1 MKIKKPASGPG
12 SGRNA
17 AAPQGNPSFSTQIK
31 EYRRQPEAMSA
42 SAASRADGQEV
53 TLSVTS
59 ATHAQKWVEKPRRHL
74 WRGARCGCWQGR
86 GGGPRRGR
94 GTRTLGRRAYS
105 APSSTRCGGSIINPV
120 PRMQKL
126 RQHRFKCTVM
136 LQSRGSLAPGLL
148 QEGHGKAQ
156 SLYGSCSSPKPL
168 AGRGIQLGTDTQSG
182 PWGLMDLSP

>member
-59 ATHAQKWVEKPRRHL
+59 ATPTQKWVEKPRRHL
-74 WRGARCGCWQGR
+74 WRGARRGCWQGCGHRTR
-86 GGGPRRGR
+86 GWSTEGTGNQNPRTQGV
-94 GTRTLGRRAYS
+94 L
-105 APSSTRCGGSIINPV
+105 
-120 PRMQKL
+120 
-126 RQHRFKCTVM
+126 
-136 LQSRGSLAPGLL
+136 GSLKHTVWWFYYQPCSTDAETEAAQVQVHGDALKPWLTGPGTPAGRT
-148 QEGHGKAQ
+148 QQ
-156 SLYGSCSSPKPL
+156 SSKPL
-168 AGRGIQLGTDTQSG
+168 RVLLE
-182 PWGLMDLSP
+182 P